1 MNPRDKLKSPKDSK
15 LALSLSICF
24 KNLNPTSTPM
34 HFTSATCRT
43 FFNTERLYQNNAAHR
58 FLLLGIDQSQPK
70 NYFEIAER
78 I

>member
-1 MNPRDKLKSPKDSK
+1 MNPRDKLKPTKNSK
-15 LALSLSICF
+15 IAPSLSIYF
-24 KNLNPTSTPM
+24 KNLNPTSAPM

-43 FFNTERLYQNNAAHR
+43 FFNTERLHQNNAAHR
-58 FLLLGIDQSQPK
+58 FLLLEIDQSQPK